1 MGGSFSEDFF
11 GRIFGKIV
19 FGEILWY
26 EFFVL
31 FFCRR
36 KLISLSRFWFLSS
49 FCLKA
54 EGRKEGKNFDP

>member
-1 MGGSFSEDFF
+1 MRFFQSWKKIRLSSNKPIEGGIFLGGSFSEDFF

-31 FFCRR
+31 F
-36 KLISLSRFWFLSS
+36 
-49 FCLKA
+49 
-54 EGRKEGKNFDP
+54 